1 MAQARSLTSAY
12 DIVDYTEELNLI
24 PNTYGLV
31 NELGIFSEQNVSQNV
46 VQLESYS
53 GTIGLVADQ
62 YRGFRNQVNKDD
74 GRKAYAFSLTHHPL
88 DDLLTARELVGVRA
102 YGNANAA
109 ETEAAALA
117 RKLERIARSHNQTL
131 EVARVHTLVTG
142 TQFSPNGTVSENF
155 FTTFGITQKVIN
167 FALAGSGATLVRDKS
182 REAIDHIQEN
192 ILSGEMPTGHIALCS
207 PQFFDALVSQAGVT
221 TAWLA
226 TATMAQYNQNGFR
239 SGSYDQ
245 ITFGGIRYI
254 RYLGF
259 RPTGEQM
266 IPSGEA
272 YIIPVGTMDTFVSMF
287 GPAERFDTINT
298 LGERQYVWTQR
309 SEDNTSIKFAS
320 ESNFLNL
327 VRRPSC
333 IVKATAA

>member
-1 MAQARSLTSAY
+1 MPQARSLTSTY
-12 DIVDYTEELNLI
+12 DIVDYSQELNLI

-31 NELGIFSEQNVSQNV
+31 NELGIFREESVSQNV
-46 VQLESYS
+46 VQFESVS
-53 GTIGLVADQ
+53 GTIGLVGDQ
-62 YRGFRNQVNKDD
+62 YRGFRNNVNKDD
-74 GRKAYAFSLTHHPL
+74 NRKAYAFSLTHHPL
-88 DDLLTARELVGVRA
+88 DDFLTARELVGVRA
-102 YGNANAA
+102 YGSADQA
-109 ETEAAALA
+109 ETEANAIA

-131 EVARVHTLVTG
+131 EVAKVHTLVTG
-142 TQFSPNGTVSENF
+142 SQFSPNGTVSENF
-155 FTTFGITQKVIN
+155 FTTFGVTQKVIN
-167 FALAGSGATLVRDKS
+167 FALAGSGVTLVRDKS

-192 ILSGEMPTGHIALCS
+192 ILSGEMPTGHVALCS
-207 PQFFDALVSQAGVT
+207 PQFFDALIAQAGVN

-226 TATMAQYNQNGFR
+226 TAAMQQYNQNGFR
-239 SGSYDQ
+239 SGNFDQ

-259 RPTGEQM
+259 RPDGTQM

-272 YIIPVGTMDTFVSMF
+272 YIIPTGTVDTFVTMF

-309 SEDNTSIKFAS
+309 SEDNTSIKIAS

-327 VRRPSC
+327 VRRPQV

>member
-12 DIVDYTEELNLI
+12 DIVDYTEPLNLI

-31 NELGIFSEQNVSQNV
+31 NELGIFSEQSVSQNV

-74 GRKAYAFSLTHHPL
+74 NRKAFAFSLTHHPL

-102 YGNANAA
+102 YGSADQS
-109 ETEAAALA
+109 ETEAAAVS
-117 RKLERIARSHNQTL
+117 RKLERIARSHNQTV
-131 EVARVHTLVTG
+131 EVARVHTIVTC
-142 TQFSPNGTVSENF
+142 TQFSPNATVSENF
-155 FTTFGITQKVIN
+155 LTTFGITQKVIN
-167 FALAGSGATLVRDKS
+167 FGLAGTSPTLVRDKS
-182 REAIDHIQEN
+182 REAIDHIQQN

-226 TATMAQYNQNGFR
+226 TATMERYNQTGFR

-259 RPTGEQM
+259 RPDGTQM
-266 IPSGEA
+266 IPSGDA
-272 YIIPVGTMDTFVSMF
+272 YILPVGTMDTFISMY

-309 SEDNTSIKFAS
+309 AEDNTSIKFAS
-320 ESNFLNL
+320 EMNMLNM
-327 VRRPSC
+327 VRRPQC
-333 IVKATAA
+333 IVRATAA

>member
-1 MAQARSLTSAY
+1 MPQTRSLTSAY
-12 DIVDYTEELNLI
+12 DIVDYSQELNLI
-24 PNTYGLV
+24 ANTYGLV
-31 NELGIFSEQNVSQNV
+31 NELGIFSEQSVTQNV
-46 VQLESYS
+46 VQLESRAN
-53 GTIGLVADQ
+53 TIGLVADQ
-62 YRGFRNQVNKDD
+62 HRGFRNQVSKDD
-74 GRKAYAFSLTHHPL
+74 NRKAYAFTLTHHPL
-88 DDLLTARELVGVRA
+88 DDYLTARELVGVRA
-102 YGNANAA
+102 YGKTDQA
-109 ETEAAALA
+109 ETEAAATA
-117 RKLERIARSHNQTL
+117 RKLQRIALSHNQTL

-142 TQFSPNGTVSENF
+142 TQFSPNSTVSENF

-167 FALAGSGATLVRDKS
+167 FGLAGTGVTLVRDKS

-207 PQFFDALVSQAGVT
+207 PQFFDALVSQAGVS

-239 SGSYDQ
+239 SGNYDQ

-259 RPTGEQM
+259 RPDGTQM

-272 YIIPVGTMDTFVSMF
+272 YIIPTGTTDTFLSLF

-298 LGERQYVWTQR
+298 LGERQYVWSQR
-309 SEDNTSIKFAS
+309 SEDNTSIKFWS
-320 ESNFLNL
+320 EMNMLNM
-327 VRRPSC
+327 VRRPQC
-333 IVKATAA
+333 VVRATAA

>member
-1 MAQARSLTSAY
+1 MPQTRSLTSAY
-12 DIVDYTEELNLI
+12 DIVDYSQELNLI
-24 PNTYGLV
+24 ANTYGLV
-31 NELGIFSEQNVSQNV
+31 NELGIFSEQSVTQNV
-46 VQLESYS
+46 VQLESRAN
-53 GTIGLVADQ
+53 TIGLVADQ
-62 YRGFRNQVNKDD
+62 HRGFRNQVSKDD
-74 GRKAYAFSLTHHPL
+74 NRKAYAFTLSHHPQ
-88 DDLLTARELVGVRA
+88 DDYLTARELVGVRA
-102 YGNANAA
+102 YGKTDQA
-109 ETEAAALA
+109 ETEAAATA
-117 RKLERIARSHNQTL
+117 RKLQRIALSHNQTL

-142 TQFSPNGTVSENF
+142 TQFAPNGTVSENF

-167 FALAGSGATLVRDKS
+167 FGLAGTGVTLVRDKS
-182 REAIDHIQEN
+182 REAVDHIQEN

-207 PQFFDALVSQAGVT
+207 PQFFDALVSQAGVS

-239 SGSYDQ
+239 SGNYDQ

-259 RPTGEQM
+259 RPDGTQM

-272 YIIPVGTMDTFVSMF
+272 YIIPTGTTDTFLSLF

-298 LGERQYVWTQR
+298 LGERQYVWSQR
-309 SEDNTSIKFAS
+309 SEDNTSIKFWS
-320 ESNFLNL
+320 EMNMLNL
-327 VRRPSC
+327 VRRPQC